1 MPNLEEWDTR
11 MCVVK
16 WLQQRERINKE
27 TDKARYQRWFKG
39 VFKEA
44 TEGKE
49 HTGDIVD
56 QHVEQNKNAK
66 LF

>member
-1 MPNLEEWDTR
+1 MAATKATQKQGNVR
-11 MCVVK
+11 
-16 WLQQRERINKE
+16 
-27 TDKARYQRWFKG
+27 ARYQRWFKG

-44 TEGKE
+44 TEKKK
-49 HTGDIVD
+49 HTSDDIVD